1 MDGFSSAVL
10 AYIVSVLGILST
22 CNIDKTTIESRS
34 QIYLEFFWL
43 GVLLP
48 FCIFIV
54 FVLDGQF

>member
-22 CNIDKTTIESRS
+22 CNIDKTTREVKPDLFGIFLVR
-34 QIYLEFFWL
+34 
-43 GVLLP
+43 VLLP

-54 FVLDGQF
+54 FVLDEQF

>member
-22 CNIDKTTIESRS
+22 CNIDTSIIENRS
-34 QIYLEFFWL
+34 QIYMEFFWL
-43 GVLLP
+43 AVLLP

-54 FVLDGQF
+54 FVLDGKF